1 MLPKDLFTPTKVFI
15 KPFDKPEAEWQ
26 ELVGPIIHDSITI
39 TEKAPDPYQ
48 PTHLKFSVTFRIS
61 RKNRIRLFKSI
72 GLMKQ
77 PRLTYKT
84 IKRDCA
90 KRNKN

>member
-1 MLPKDLFTPTKVFI
+1 MPPREMFTPSKVFI
-15 KPFDKPEAEWQ
+15 KPKDQPEAEWQ
-26 ELVGPIIHDSITI
+26 ELVGPIIRDSITI
-39 TEKAPDPYQ
+39 AEEAPDPYW
-48 PTHLKFSVTFRIS
+48 PTHLQFTATFRIS

-72 GLMKQ
+72 GLMKR

-90 KRNKN
+90 KRNK

>member
-1 MLPKDLFTPTKVFI
+1 MPLREIFTPAKVFI
-15 KPFDKPEAEWQ
+15 KPVNQPEADWQ
-26 ELVGPIIHDSITI
+26 EVVDSVVRDSLTISESEPVGYNPTTI
-39 TEKAPDPYQ
+39 
-48 PTHLKFSVTFRIS
+48 KFTATLHIS

-72 GLMKQ
+72 GLMKR